1 MFFVLSRAWHKDKI
15 LNPMRNRNSDLRI
28 PRSDALLLSSRDFMM
43 SEAHYEVHIYGFHV
57 FFEYFR
63 SDCS

>member
-1 MFFVLSRAWHKDKI
+1 
-15 LNPMRNRNSDLRI
+15 MRNRNSDLQI
-28 PRSDALLLSSRDFMM
+28 PLSDALLLSSRDFMM

-63 SDCS
+63 IDCS